1 MGQEVVDRLHR
12 LMWKA
17 PQRIAIE
24 IAEIWICDDESALEM
39 SQSVVLVEFESV
51 FAVSNLH
58 KGKVRSPTVARNL
71 VNIEEVSKAFDIRPL
86 LTKVSLG
93 ISEGER
99 IGIVGRNGAGK
110 STLMRIITGEEA
122 PDAGRVTKS
131 NSTAIGYLAQIDNA
145 DPTAT
150 VGDVVLGDR
159 EKHEWAGDSRIREI
173 FTGLFGGFDDHLFER
188 TFGNLSGGE
197 KRRVGLAKLLIDDI
211 QLVLLDEP
219 TNHLDVEG
227 VAWLAEHLKRR
238 TDLAVLVVTHD
249 RWFLDEITERTWE
262 VVQGKV
268 EEYEGGYSA
277 FVLAKA
283 ERSRQSAATEAR
295 RNNLIRKELAWLR
308 RGAPART
315 TKPKFR
321 VDAANELISA
331 EPAPRDGSELLKFAL
346 NRLGK
351 TVLEAKDMQVK
362 AGDKELLSHLTW
374 NIGPG
379 DRIGIVGINGAGK
392 STLMRVLAS
401 ELQPAAGKLTTG
413 ITVKI
418 AFLTQH
424 LDELDPTWR
433 VLEAV
438 EKVAQYVE
446 LGKGKTLS
454 ASQLCERLGFD
465 RDGQWTPVGDLSGGE
480 RRRLQLTRLLMD
492 APNVLM
498 LDEPTNDF
506 DIETLTE
513 LEDLLDSYGGTLLVV
528 SHDRYFL
535 ERVCDRFVG
544 LLGDLQLRDLP
555 RGVDEYLELRHQQ
568 STPTQNSGGKGK
580 SSSAAEERQL
590 KKDLTRVERQ
600 IEKGR
605 AEVARL
611 TAEQETFAMD
621 PTKLVEV
628 SEQLAKVSAEL
639 VTREEEWLSI
649 TMALEG

>member
-1 MGQEVVDRLHR
+1 
-12 LMWKA
+12 
-17 PQRIAIE
+17 
-24 IAEIWICDDESALEM
+24 
-39 SQSVVLVEFESV
+39 
-51 FAVSNLH
+51 
-58 KGKVRSPTVARNL
+58 VARNL

-86 LTKVSLG
+86 LIKVSLG
-93 ISEGER
+93 ISESER

-122 PDAGRVTKS
+122 PDEGRVTKS
-131 NSTAIGYLAQIDNA
+131 NSTNIGFLAQIDKA
-145 DPTAT
+145 DPHLT
-150 VGDVVLGDR
+150 VGEVVLGGR

-188 TFGNLSGGE
+188 TFGQLSGGE
-197 KRRVGLAKLLIDDI
+197 KRRVGLAKLLIDDVE
-211 QLVLLDEP
+211 LVLLDEP

-227 VAWLAEHLKRR
+227 VAWLAQYLKKR

-249 RWFLDEITERTWE
+249 RWFLDEITDRTWE
-262 VVQGKV
+262 VVQGNV
-268 EEYEGGYSA
+268 EEYDGGYSA

-351 TVLEAKDMQVK
+351 TVLETQDMQVK

-379 DRIGIVGINGAGK
+379 DRIGIIGVNGAGK

-401 ELQPAAGKLTTG
+401 ELSPAAGKLVTG

-438 EKVAQYVE
+438 ENVAQYVE

-555 RGVDEYLELRHQQ
+555 RGVDEYLQLRNQQ
-568 STPTQNSGGKGK
+568 LAPSQGGGSGGKK
-580 SSSAAEERQL
+580 SNAAEERQL
-590 KKDLTRVERQ
+590 KKDLARVERQ
-600 IEKGR
+600 IEKGK
-605 AEVARL
+605 AEVIRLTEEQESAAMNPARL
-611 TAEQETFAMD
+611 IEI
-621 PTKLVEV
+621 
-628 SEQLAKVSAEL
+628 SESLEKISKELAS
-639 VTREEEWLSI
+639 REEEWLSI